1 MKDKI
6 KGMIDLAAGRKVSEL
21 VLKNCKIINV
31 FSHEIIEGDI
41 AINKGKIVGIGE
53 YEGEE
58 EINMNG
64 KFVSPGLIDSHVHIE
79 SSMVT
84 PTQFARTIIPRGTT
98 TIIADPH
105 EIGNVCGLDGI
116 QFMLDSSKEIPLDVY
131 FMLPSCVPATNF
143 ENSGAVLEADSLEKM
158 IDNERILGL
167 GELMDYPSTINA
179 DEKIL
184 SKIEI
189 AKKRDKLIDG
199 HGPGIND
206 KELNSYVTAG
216 VRTEHECSTV
226 EEMIDRLRLGMYIAI
241 REGSAARN
249 LEDLIRGVNKENLRR
264 CIFCTDDRH
273 PEDIINDGHI
283 DNNLK
288 LSIKNGID
296 PISAIKMATINAAEC
311 YNLKNKGA
319 IAPGYDA
326 DLVVLDDLREFK
338 VKKVFK
344 KGKLVA
350 ENNKALFKVKSYDH
364 SKVVDTVNIKEIEN
378 GALKLKLD
386 SDIVNVMRLSAH
398 SLVTEK
404 VVRKVETNDTNEFK
418 VNKNLD
424 ILKLAVIERHNA
436 TGNIGL
442 GLVENFKLNN
452 GAIASTIA
460 HDSHNLIVVGD
471 NDEDMI
477 KAIEEV
483 TKVGGGITICSE
495 GKVLKTLALP
505 IAGLMSNRSMEDV
518 NKELEEMLDIAYNK
532 LNVNTDLDPFM
543 TLSFLALPVIPE
555 LKVTDLGLF
564 DVTKFDFT
572 KLSVEE

>member
-1 MKDKI
+1 
-6 KGMIDLAAGRKVSEL
+6 MIDLAAGRKVSEL

-41 AINKGKIVGIGE
+41 AINNGKIVGIGE

-58 EINMNG
+58 EIDMNG

-143 ENSGAVLEADSLEKM
+143 ENSGAILEADSLEKM

-189 AKKRDKLIDG
+189 ARKRNKLIDG

-273 PEDIINDGHI
+273 PEDIITDGHI

-364 SKVVDTVNIKEIEN
+364 SKVIDTVNIKEIEN
-378 GALKLKLD
+378 DALKLKLE

-442 GLVENFKLNN
+442 GLVENFKLKG

-518 NKELEEMLDIAYNK
+518 NKELEKMLDIAYNK

>member
-1 MKDKI
+1 
-6 KGMIDLAAGRKVSEL
+6 MIDLAAGRKVSEL